1 MWTWLSEPF
10 APEFMRMA
18 LYAVIITASGCA
30 ALGVQVVL
38 RRMAFM
44 GDAMAHATLP
54 GVVMAFILSTHLLLG
69 ALAAALL
76 AALGI
81 AWVSRHQRVSED
93 SAIGILYTAMFAVG
107 VIILQRVGTY
117 RDLAHV
123 LVGNP
128 MGVDNASLVYMSV
141 VVAGVLVTLLLLR
154 RQLAVTLI
162 DPHYAASLGISPH
175 RMRAVVLVLC
185 AAMVVAAMTLVGV
198 ILTAALIITPA
209 AAARL
214 ICRSLWSTT
223 LVSMGIAV
231 FGCVAGI
238 IIAYHADLAMGATM
252 VVMVSVVFA
261 LVWGVSCIPLPR
273 RSLTPSEG
281 ANTAPP

>member
-1 MWTWLSEPF
+1 MWSWLSEPF

-18 LYAVIITASGCA
+18 LAAVVITASGCA

-38 RRMAFM
+38 RRMALM

-54 GVVMAFILSTHLLLG
+54 GVVMAFVFSAHLLLG

-81 AWVSRHQRVSED
+81 AWVARHQRVSED
-93 SAIGILYTAMFAVG
+93 SAIGILYTAMFALG
-107 VIILQRVGTY
+107 VIFLQRVGTY
-117 RDLAHV
+117 RDLAHI

-128 MGVDNASLVYMSV
+128 MGVDSASLVYMAV
-141 VVAGVLVTLLLLR
+141 VVLLVGVTLLLLR
-154 RQLAVTLI
+154 RQLAVTLM
-162 DPHYAASLGISPH
+162 DPNYAASLGISPH
-175 RMRAVVLVLC
+175 HMRAVILILC
-185 AAMVVAAMTLVGV
+185 AAMVVAAMSLVGV

-223 LVSMGIAV
+223 VISMLIAV
-231 FGCVAGI
+231 FGCVSGMI
-238 IIAYHADLAMGATM
+238 VAYHADLAMGATM
-252 VVMVSVVFA
+252 VLMVSLIFL
-261 LVWGVSCIPLPR
+261 LVWLLSTVSLPR
-273 RSLTPSEG
+273 RSLTP
-281 ANTAPP
+281 A